1 MAKKRMFNRDIVQS
15 DIFLSMP
22 TSSQLLYFQLG
33 MNADDDGF
41 VANAKATMRMSGC
54 QEDDL
59 KLLVMKNFLIAF
71 KDGVFVIKHWRLN
84 NNLLPASHYK
94 ETEYIEDKAKLFLKP
109 NKSYSIDKCKG
120 IPLKPMKFESDN
132 SDYNEPF

>member
-1 MAKKRMFNRDIVQS
+1 MAKKRMFSKDIVQS
-15 DIFLSMP
+15 DVFLSMP

-41 VANAKATMRMSGC
+41 VANAKAIMRMIGC

-94 ETEYIEDKAKLFLKP
+94 ETEYIEDKSKLFLKP
-109 NKSYSIDKCKG
+109 NKSYSIDKSKG

-132 SDYNEPF
+132 SDDNELF